1 MEHRLTATAKR
12 ALAAMDLT
20 SLGDNDREDGVRVL
34 CRRAT
39 GPHGRVAAICV
50 WPRFIAACQE
60 ELAGTGVPVAVVANF
75 PDGGADLG
83 HVISEIEAAIAD
95 GADEIDVVWPWQA
108 WLDGNRQAALDL
120 LAASRSASANA
131 VLKVILETGRL
142 KDAGIIDA
150 ASRAAIDAGADFIKT
165 STGKVDVNAT
175 PEAAEIMLRAIADTG
190 ANCGFKAAGGIRT
203 VANAAIYFQ
212 LADRIMGA
220 EWATPAKFRIGASG
234 LLDDCLATLD
244 GKAPGAP
251 VKGY

>member
-1 MEHRLTATAKR
+1 
-12 ALAAMDLT
+12 MDLT
-20 SLGDNDREDGVRVL
+20 SLGDNDVEDGVRAL

-50 WPRFIAACQE
+50 WPRFIGVCRE

-75 PDGGADLG
+75 PDGGVDIGRA
-83 HVISEIEAAIAD
+83 IAEIEAAVAD
-95 GADEIDVVWPWQA
+95 GADEIDVVWPWTA
-108 WLDGNRQAALDL
+108 WLDGNRQPALDL
-120 LAASRSASANA
+120 LAASRTASGKA
-131 VLKVILETGRL
+131 VLKVILETGKL
-142 KDAGIIDA
+142 QVPSVIDA

-212 LADRIMGA
+212 LADRIMGPD
-220 EWATPAKFRIGASG
+220 WATPAKFRIGASG
-234 LLDDCLATLD
+234 LLDDCLAILE
-244 GKAPGAP
+244 GKAPAGAP
-251 VKGY
+251 KGY